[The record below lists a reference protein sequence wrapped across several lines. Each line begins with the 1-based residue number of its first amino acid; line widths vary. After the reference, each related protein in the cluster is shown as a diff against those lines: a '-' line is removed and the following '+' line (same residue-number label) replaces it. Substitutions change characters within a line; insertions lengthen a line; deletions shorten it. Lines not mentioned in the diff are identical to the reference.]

1 MGGETR
7 PERGKQMDKFK
18 QWLKGLASAVIG
30 ATANGVTVV
39 IVAPA
44 DFNLEEGLPK
54 LLTVMAVSAILA
66 AAMYLKQSPLP

>member
-1 MGGETR
+1 
-7 PERGKQMDKFK
+7 MDKFK

-30 ATANGVTVV
+30 AAANGVTLV
-39 IVAPA
+39 IVAPES
-44 DFNLEEGLPK
+44 FNLADGLPK